1 MFPSSTSTRSGNS
14 QRTPDDRM
22 SFLPCLPG
30 VQVRELRT
38 QGTSDGVDVVDAWYE
53 VLRDLS
59 LLPIS
64 DVVRQ
69 AYEEVLATFPTAV
82 RPRFL
87 MVA

>member
-1 MFPSSTSTRSGNS
+1 MFPSSTSTRSGNRQS
-14 QRTPDDRM
+14 TPDDRM

-30 VQVRELRT
+30 AQVRELRT

-82 RPRFL
+82 RPQFL